1 MNISLIFFHCHFF
14 LFLEMHYEG
23 EKGGT
28 TTALIAL
35 SVMSAILCLSIVG
48 CFVYHRRRVSGAR
61 TESLILELHNVS

>member
-1 MNISLIFFHCHFF
+1 MNISLIFFHCHIF
-14 LFLEMHYEG
+14 LVLEMHYGG
-23 EKGGT
+23 EKGGD
-28 TTALIAL
+28 TALIAL